1 MSRDALFGAE
11 NAPSI
16 QRCESCGAEWPF
28 TLTANSCPTCD
39 GLLEVIHPHP
49 TLHGA
54 ALLSRFGSRC
64 CTHQGSEAS
73 GVWRFRELVMP
84 GEGAVV
90 SHPEGNTPLMHRASI
105 AEYAGVASL
114 MLKHEGR
121 NPTGSFKDRGMTAAV
136 THAVR
141 TGATA
146 VACASTGNTSASL
159 AAYAAQAGLPA
170 LVFMPEGKVALGKI
184 AQALA
189 YGARTLIV
197 KGDFD
202 DCLRLAR
209 ESSRELGVYLANSI
223 NPWRVEGQKTIVFE
237 MLQQLGWQAPDWIVL
252 PAGNLGNTSAFGKAL
267 RELHALGLITK
278 MPRVL
283 SVQAMGAAPFAHAFE
298 TGFTTHVPVRAAT
311 VATAIRIGDPAS
323 WDRAVRVIRETNGAV
338 LAVNDDAILDAKAV
352 IDAAG
357 VGCEPASAASVAGVR
372 AARASGLIGAND
384 SVVAVLTG
392 HVLKDPELVVQYHEQ
407 MRPVPPR
414 ANTPIPI
421 DATVAAVA
429 RVLQRP

>member
-414 ANTPIPI
+414 ANTPIAI